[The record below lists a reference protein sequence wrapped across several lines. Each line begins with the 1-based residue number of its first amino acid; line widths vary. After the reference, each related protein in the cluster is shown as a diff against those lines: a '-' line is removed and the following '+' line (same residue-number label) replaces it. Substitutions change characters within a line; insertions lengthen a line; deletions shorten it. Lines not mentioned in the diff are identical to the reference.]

1 MKLVES
7 LLVLEQQLSI
17 YPWYTRVPSPS
28 NCADAPSR
36 NHTSFL
42 ELSGVDR
49 SEVVG
54 LVGDLISGLGSHIR
68 NQSDKEGVSKADH
81 RFLQNKL
88 CGKVEL
94 EQPLHVSSHPCVA
107 HPLHSSLLSCRV

>member
-1 MKLVES
+1 MRVWSSFLNGTQAVFYIDNNS
-7 LLVLEQQLSI
+7 ARMLP
-17 YPWYTRVPSPS
+17 YPQMAVRPWPPS

-36 NHTSFL
+36 NHTLFL

-68 NQSDKEGVSKADH
+68 NQSDKEGVSKA
-81 RFLQNKL
+81 L
-88 CGKVEL
+88 
-94 EQPLHVSSHPCVA
+94 
-107 HPLHSSLLSCRV
+107 